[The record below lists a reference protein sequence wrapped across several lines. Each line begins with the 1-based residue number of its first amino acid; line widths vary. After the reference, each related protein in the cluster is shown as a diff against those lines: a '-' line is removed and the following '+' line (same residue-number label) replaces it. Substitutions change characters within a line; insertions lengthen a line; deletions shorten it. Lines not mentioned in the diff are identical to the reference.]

1 MQLRKYESFFI
12 VDPDLPE
19 DVYQGVAQ
27 KFRGVVE
34 SGGGTVLTYAPWGKK
49 KLAYPVKKKSYG
61 YYVLMEF
68 ASGPDLIA
76 ELERTMRIDERVL
89 KFITVKLDDEFDPE
103 KEKERARPAPPPPA
117 DDDEETPL
125 RFAAARGDEEAD
137 EEEEEGEDEE

>member
-1 MQLRKYESFFI
+1 MPLRKYESFFI

-19 DVYQGVAQ
+19 DAYQGVAQ

-34 SGGGTVLTYAPWGKK
+34 SGGGTVLSYAPWGKK
-49 KLAYPVKKKSYG
+49 KLAYSVKKKFYG

-103 KEKERARPAPPPPA
+103 KDKDRERPAPMPSA
-117 DDDEETPL
+117 DDEDESPP
-125 RFAAARGDEEAD
+125 RFAAARED
-137 EEEEEGEDEE
+137 EEEEEDEGEEED

>member
-19 DVYQGVAQ
+19 DAYQGVAQ

-49 KLAYPVKKKSYG
+49 KLAYSVKKKSYG

-103 KEKERARPAPPPPA
+103 KDKDRERPAPMPP
-117 DDDEETPL
+117 DDDEGESPP
-125 RFAAARGDEEAD
+125 RFAAAHED
-137 EEEEEGEDEE
+137 EEEEEDEGEEED

>member
-19 DVYQGVAQ
+19 DAYQGVAQ
-27 KFRGVVE
+27 KYRGVVE

-49 KLAYPVKKKSYG
+49 KLAYPVKKRSYG

-76 ELERTMRIDERVL
+76 ELERNMRIDERVL

-103 KEKERARPAPPPPA
+103 KEKDRERPVPVPPA
-117 DDDEETPL
+117 DDEEESPP
-125 RFAAARGDEEAD
+125 RFAGVTD
-137 EEEEEGEDEE
+137 EEEEEEVDEEGEDEE

>member
-1 MQLRKYESFFI
+1 MALRKYESFFI

-19 DVYQGVAQ
+19 DAYQSVSQ

-34 SGGGTVLTYAPWGKK
+34 SGGGTVLTYTPWGKK
-49 KLAYPVKKKSYG
+49 KLAYPVKKKTYG

-89 KFITVKLDDEFDPE
+89 KFITVKLDDAFDPE
-103 KEKERARPAPPPPA
+103 KEKDRQRPVRMPPA
-117 DDDEETPL
+117 DDEDETAP
-125 RFAAARGDEEAD
+125 RFAASSEE
-137 EEEEEGEDEE
+137 EEEDEEEGEDED

>member
-19 DVYQGVAQ
+19 DAYQGVAQ

-103 KEKERARPAPPPPA
+103 KEKDRQRPAPMPPS
-117 DDDEETPL
+117 DDEEESPP
-125 RFAAARGDEEAD
+125 RFAAARR
-137 EEEEEGEDEE
+137 EEEEEEDEGEDEEE

>member
-19 DVYQGVAQ
+19 DAYQGVAQ

-49 KLAYPVKKKSYG
+49 KLAYSVKKKSYG
-61 YYVLMEF
+61 YYILMEF

-103 KEKERARPAPPPPA
+103 KDKDRERPAPMPP
-117 DDDEETPL
+117 DDDEGESPP
-125 RFAAARGDEEAD
+125 RFVAAHED
-137 EEEEEGEDEE
+137 EEEEEDEGEEED

>member
-1 MQLRKYESFFI
+1 MALRKYESFFI

-19 DVYQGVAQ
+19 DAYQSVSQ

-103 KEKERARPAPPPPA
+103 KERDRQRPVPMPPA
-117 DDDEETPL
+117 DDEDETAPRFAVSDEE
-125 RFAAARGDEEAD
+125 EEE
-137 EEEEEGEDEE
+137 EEEEEGEDED

>member
-1 MQLRKYESFFI
+1 MRLRKYESFFI

-19 DVYQGVAQ
+19 DAYQGVAQ

-49 KLAYPVKKKSYG
+49 KLAYSVKKKSYG
-61 YYVLMEF
+61 YYILMEF

-103 KEKERARPAPPPPA
+103 KDKDRERPAPMPP
-117 DDDEETPL
+117 DDDEGESPP
-125 RFAAARGDEEAD
+125 RFVAAHED
-137 EEEEEGEDEE
+137 EEEEEDEGEEED

>member
-1 MQLRKYESFFI
+1 MALRKYESFFI

-19 DVYQGVAQ
+19 DAYQSVSQ

-103 KEKERARPAPPPPA
+103 KEKDRQRPVPMPPA
-117 DDDEETPL
+117 DDEDETAPRFAVSDEE
-125 RFAAARGDEEAD
+125 E
-137 EEEEEGEDEE
+137 EEEEEGEDED

>member
-19 DVYQGVAQ
+19 DAYQGVAQ

-68 ASGPDLIA
+68 ASGPNLIA

-89 KFITVKLDDEFDPE
+89 KFITVKLDDAFDPE
-103 KEKERARPAPPPPA
+103 KDKDRERPAPMPPA
-117 DDDEETPL
+117 DDEDESPP
-125 RFAAARGDEEAD
+125 RFAAARED
-137 EEEEEGEDEE
+137 EEEEEGEGEEEEE

>member
-19 DVYQGVAQ
+19 DAYQGVAQ

-34 SGGGTVLTYAPWGKK
+34 SGGGTVLTYVPWGKK

-68 ASGPDLIA
+68 ASGPHLIA

-89 KFITVKLDDEFDPE
+89 KFITVKLEDGFDPE
-103 KEKERARPAPPPPA
+103 KDKDRERPAPMPPA
-117 DDDEETPL
+117 DDVDES
-125 RFAAARGDEEAD
+125 RFAAAHEGDEEGENEG
-137 EEEEEGEDEE
+137 EEEE

>member
-1 MQLRKYESFFI
+1 MPLRKYESFFI

-19 DVYQGVAQ
+19 DAYQGVAQ

-34 SGGGTVLTYAPWGKK
+34 SGGGTVLSYAPWGKK
-49 KLAYPVKKKSYG
+49 KLAYSVKKKSYG

-103 KEKERARPAPPPPA
+103 KDKDRERPAPMPSA
-117 DDDEETPL
+117 DDEDESPP
-125 RFAAARGDEEAD
+125 RFAAARED
-137 EEEEEGEDEE
+137 EEEEEDEGEEED